1 MANEKVKVRRP
12 SGLASIS
19 TKTKYAAL
27 VQAVAT
33 LVIVF
38 LQGGLTAEALPTAI
52 TTVITAVIGLTI
64 KDTVPEGTVVE
75 YPAGDFEI

>member
-1 MANEKVKVRRP
+1 MANEKVKIKRP
-12 SGLASIS
+12 NGYASLS

-52 TTVITAVIGLTI
+52 TAVITAVIGLTI